1 MNVDAL
7 IVGAGFSGAVIARLL
22 AENTKQK
29 IMVID
34 SRDHIGGN
42 CYDYVNQYGI
52 RISKYG
58 AHLFHTTRQD
68 VWNFISAFGSWEP
81 WEHKVLA
88 KIYPR
93 DSSDNF
99 AYAPVPICI
108 QTIQKLYDS
117 SVQNEEDMRRW
128 LAEETRSIKFQ
139 TPYKNSMESA
149 VARFGHRIYND
160 FFHSYT
166 LKQWEKSPEELDA
179 SVLERIPLRYNKD
192 DRYFTDPIQ
201 MLPSCGYTG
210 VFKDLLNH
218 PQIEVRLNT
227 DYFQERHCFNSVNF
241 TVFTGPID
249 GYFASRGL
257 DRLEYRSLRFEEDT
271 FEMGD
276 KDTVMQP
283 ASVVNEPSMRVPYT
297 RTVEFKQ
304 FLNQRSTH
312 TTLVREYSA
321 SNGDPYYPV
330 PNERNTKLYATY
342 QQLAERETE
351 AERRTVL
358 FLGRLANYKYL
369 NMDQAIG
376 NALDHWQQWKKDGMI
391 KTRVVNT
398 NTMSS
403 LLVA

>member
-1 MNVDAL
+1 MNVDTL
-7 IVGAGFSGAVIARLL
+7 IVGAGFSGSVIARLL

-29 IMVID
+29 ILVID

-42 CYDYVNQYGI
+42 CYDYVNKFGI

-68 VWNFISAFGSWEP
+68 AWNFISAFGRWER

-93 DSSDNF
+93 DVSDHCI
-99 AYAPVPICI
+99 YVPVPICI
-108 QTIQKLYDS
+108 KSVQNLYDS
-117 SVQNEEDMRRW
+117 SVQSEDDIRRW
-128 LAEETRSIKFQ
+128 FAEETKAVKFQ
-139 TPYKNSMESA
+139 APYKNSMESA
-149 VARFGHRIYND
+149 VARFGNRIYND

-166 LKQWEKSPEELDA
+166 FKQWGKFPEHLDA
-179 SVLERIPLRYNKD
+179 SVLERIPIRYNND

-201 MLPSCGYTG
+201 MLPSGGYTE
-210 VFKDLLNH
+210 VFDQLLDH
-218 PQIEVRLNT
+218 PQIEVSLNT
-227 DYFQERHCFNSVNF
+227 DYFHERHCFNGVNF

-257 DRLEYRSLRFEEDT
+257 DRLEYRSIHFEEFT
-271 FEMGD
+271 FEMED
-276 KDTVMQP
+276 RDAVIQP

-297 RTVEFKQ
+297 RIVEFKQ
-304 FLNQRSTH
+304 FLNQQSPYS
-312 TTLVREYSA
+312 TLVREFST

-330 PNERNTKLYATY
+330 PNERNTKLYAIY
-342 QQLAERETE
+342 QQLAEKETVK
-351 AERRTVL
+351 ERRKVL

-376 NALDHWQQWKKDGMI
+376 NALDHWQQWIKDGMI
-391 KTRVVNT
+391 KIH
-398 NTMSS
+398 
-403 LLVA
+403 